1 MPVTPN
7 PSNLSELTVT
17 CHQCGSADMER
28 LDRKEYRCKHCGA
41 ITVISDDDADRVED
55 LLTQALSRTN
65 FSPAP
70 PSTPVKKS
78 GGVASVLIPL
88 FIVGAALGI
97 PALISVFENKSSGSG
112 GFDEIAGRT
121 VPVEDVAVSQLT
133 WNDVNHRYE
142 GMVYNHSGFAVDIP
156 RFNMTLFTN
165 GHRSGATWSEVS
177 LDRLLP
183 GEYEPITFDPRTL
196 GSDTQPDRYELD
208 KPDQIDRNT
217 DEVAHL
223 DVTQQQLVK
232 QDGKDFYKFVGIV
245 RNTLTRPVDGP
256 RVLIVLYGP
265 DHQVLASGAAFLEA
279 LRPGENGLIDED
291 FYPHPGN
298 VPVAAYEY
306 LVDATFTD
314 NRR

>member
-17 CHQCGSADMER
+17 CHQCGGADMER

-41 ITVISDDDADRVED
+41 ITVISDDDADRVEY
-55 LLTQALSRTN
+55 LLAQALSRTG
-65 FSPAP
+65 FSPAAP
-70 PSTPVKKS
+70 APAKK
-78 GGVASVLIPL
+78 GAGPAAILIPL
-88 FIVGAALGI
+88 FFVGVALGV
-97 PALISVFENKSSGSG
+97 PALISYLQDKTSTPG
-112 GFDEIAGRT
+112 GLHETAGRT

-183 GEYEPITFDPRTL
+183 GEYEPITFDPRSL
-196 GSDTQPDRYELD
+196 SSQSQPDRYELD

-265 DHQVLASGAAFLEA
+265 DHQVLASGSAVLET

-314 NRR
+314 RRR

>member
-1 MPVTPN
+1 MPVTSN

-41 ITVISDDDADRVED
+41 ITVISDDDADRVEN
-55 LLTQALSRTN
+55 LLAQALSRTS
-65 FSPAP
+65 FSPP
-70 PSTPVKKS
+70 PSTPVKK
-78 GGVASVLIPL
+78 GGGPAAILIPL
-88 FIVGAALGI
+88 FIVGVAVGV
-97 PALISVFENKSSGSG
+97 PALISFLHDKASTPG
-112 GFDEIAGRT
+112 GLDEIAGRT

-133 WNDVNHRYE
+133 WNNTNHRYE

-156 RFNMTLFTN
+156 RFNMTLFSN
-165 GHRSGATWSEVS
+165 GHRSGATWSEIS

-183 GEYEPITFDPRTL
+183 GEYEPITFDPRSL
-196 GSDTQPDRYELD
+196 SSDTQPDRYELD

-223 DVTQQQLVK
+223 DVTQRQLVH

-245 RNTLTRPVDGP
+245 GNTLTRPVDGP

-279 LRPGENGLIDED
+279 LRPGENGLVDED
-291 FYPHPGN
+291 LYPHPSN

-306 LVDATFTD
+306 LVDATFTA
-314 NRR
+314 RRR